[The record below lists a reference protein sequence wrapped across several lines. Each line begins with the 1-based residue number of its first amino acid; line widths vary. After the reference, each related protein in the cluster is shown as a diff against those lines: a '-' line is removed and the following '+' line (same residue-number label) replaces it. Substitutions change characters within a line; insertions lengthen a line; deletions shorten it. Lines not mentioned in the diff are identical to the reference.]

1 MIFAIK
7 LAIAPTH
14 WAPPGGLVGFHAD
27 NGFDLILLTGAKKLN
42 RPMHH
47 SVVGQRQGGLA
58 QALRFLNQIFDP
70 AQPIKHGIFRV
81 DVEVDEIVCHDAPC
95 AVIITRR

>member
-14 WAPPGGLVGFHAD
+14 WASPRGLVGFHAD
-27 NGFDLILLTGAKKLN
+27 NRFDLIVFTGAEKLN
-42 RPMHH
+42 RAMHH
-47 SVVGQRQGGLA
+47 PMIGQRQRGLA
-58 QALRFLNQIFDP
+58 QALRFLDQIFDP